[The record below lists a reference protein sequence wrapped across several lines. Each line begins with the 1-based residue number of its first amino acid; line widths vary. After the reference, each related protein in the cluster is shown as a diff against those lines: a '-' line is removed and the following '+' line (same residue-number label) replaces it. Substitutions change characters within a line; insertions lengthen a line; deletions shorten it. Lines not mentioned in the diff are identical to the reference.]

1 VSGWDLLIGGYNKEA
16 PGAGGPAAGQPG
28 VVRVARL
35 DDQGHLT
42 DAGRLDGGVN
52 PSWITVH
59 PTRPVAYACNEDFA
73 PGVVGSVVT
82 WDVGRG
88 APESRAGA
96 STGGHA
102 PCHAVVAPDGEDHA
116 LVVSHYVGGQVSVVP
131 LDREGLPYGSASDV
145 ITHMGAS
152 FADRERQEAPHPH
165 QATLDPVSG
174 LIWVS
179 DLGQDRVVGYRLWKG
194 KLRQEAEQMT
204 PPGFGPRHT
213 ALHPGRDHL
222 ALVGEL
228 ANEVIVYRRDPTRSG
243 WLDVS
248 RHSTLPAGWSGENGA
263 AALVWSSDGRHL
275 YASNRGH
282 DSVAVWNFDVATARL
297 ALRGHSAVGASP
309 RDFCLT
315 PDGRWAL
322 SAAQGEHRAIAFP
335 VLPSGLLGPE
345 TDSIE
350 CAYAARVAVVGHP
363 RQRQANGSGGR

>member
-1 VSGWDLLIGGYNKEA
+1 MEA
-16 PGAGGPAAGQPG
+16 AQHHVARPVVVLAAQRRHMVRTQRAVEPERRVCLHAGKQIRRAGGPAAGQPG
-28 VVRVARL
+28 VVRVA
-35 DDQGHLT
+35 
-42 DAGRLDGGVN
+42 RLDGGVN

-179 DLGQDRVVGYRLWKG
+179 DLGQDRVVGY
-194 KLRQEAEQMT
+194 
-204 PPGFGPRHT
+204 
-213 ALHPGRDHL
+213 
-222 ALVGEL
+222 
-228 ANEVIVYRRDPTRSG
+228 
-243 WLDVS
+243 
-248 RHSTLPAGWSGENGA
+248 
-263 AALVWSSDGRHL
+263 
-275 YASNRGH
+275 
-282 DSVAVWNFDVATARL
+282 
-297 ALRGHSAVGASP
+297 
-309 RDFCLT
+309 
-315 PDGRWAL
+315 
-322 SAAQGEHRAIAFP
+322 
-335 VLPSGLLGPE
+335 
-345 TDSIE
+345 
-350 CAYAARVAVVGHP
+350 
-363 RQRQANGSGGR
+363 